1 MTYETA
7 LTEVRAASEVF
18 AVATAAYRA
27 REISDAEFCAAFA
40 AHKAANE
47 AFDAAFIEAQNAPE
61 VVAVEDDT
69 ETTIDL
75 FAKVAA

>member
-7 LTEVRAASEVF
+7 LAEVRAASEVF

-47 AFDAAFIEAQNAPE
+47 VFDVAFIEAQNAPE
-61 VVAVEDDT
+61 QAEA
-69 ETTIDL
+69 EAGQQRM
-75 FAKVAA
+75 F

>member
-1 MTYETA
+1 MTYEAA
-7 LTEVRAASEVF
+7 LAKVRAASEVF

-47 AFDAAFIEAQNAPE
+47 EFDLAFIEAQNAP
-61 VVAVEDDT
+61 AVQVEEEADAT
-69 ETTIDL
+69 LDL
-75 FAKVAA
+75 FAA